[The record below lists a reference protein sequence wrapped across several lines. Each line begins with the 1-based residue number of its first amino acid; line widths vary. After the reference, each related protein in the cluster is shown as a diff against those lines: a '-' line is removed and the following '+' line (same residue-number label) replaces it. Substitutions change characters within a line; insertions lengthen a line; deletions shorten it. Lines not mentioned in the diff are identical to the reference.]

1 MSIMR
6 VFFIR
11 SFMNKKSLIY
21 LIVAATLAVAFCTLT
36 VLLVRVDVREAG
48 ESAAPVGLSTLNQA
62 VFDLLGQSELSLT
75 VSKLGGLAI
84 LAAVGAFGVLG
95 LVQVITRK
103 GLLRADRELYLM
115 ACGFVALAAAYLLF
129 ELMVINY
136 RPVLEDGALAASYPS
151 SHSMLA
157 VAVAGMGTGYIVKRL
172 KGMWRVICCIVL
184 NVAAVLTVAGRLL
197 GGVHWLTDI
206 IGGCL
211 FGLVVTFGYL
221 AACAALER
229 K

>member
-1 MSIMR
+1 MK
-6 VFFIR
+6 
-11 SFMNKKSLIY
+11 KKSLIY
-21 LIVAATLAVAFCTLT
+21 LIVAVTLAVAFCTLT
-36 VLLVRVDVREAG
+36 VLLVCVDVREAG
-48 ESAAPVGLSTLNQA
+48 ESAAPVGLSTLNLA
-62 VFDLLGQSELSLT
+62 VFDLLGQSELALT

-103 GLLRADRELYLM
+103 GLLRADKELYLM
-115 ACGFVALAAAYLLF
+115 ACGLVALAAAYLLF
-129 ELMVINY
+129 ELVVINY

-157 VAVAGMGTGYIVKRL
+157 VAVAGMGTGYLVRRL
-172 KGMWRVICCIVL
+172 KGVWRVICCVAL
-184 NVAAVLTVAGRLL
+184 NAAAVLTVGGRLL

-211 FGLVVTFGYL
+211 FGLVITFGYL
-221 AACAALER
+221 AACTALKRE
-229 K
+229 

>member
-1 MSIMR
+1 
-6 VFFIR
+6 
-11 SFMNKKSLIY
+11 MNKKSLIY
-21 LIVAATLAVAFCTLT
+21 LIVAVALAVAFCTLT
-36 VLLVRVDVREAG
+36 VLLVCVDVREAG

-62 VFDLLGQSELSLT
+62 VFDLLGQSVLALT

-103 GLLRADRELYLM
+103 GIFRADKELYLM
-115 ACGFVALAAAYLLF
+115 LCGLVALAAAYLLF
-129 ELMVINY
+129 ELVVINY
-136 RPVLEDGALAASYPS
+136 RPVPEDGALAASYPS

-157 VAVAGMGTGYIVKRL
+157 VAVAGMGTGYIVRRL
-172 KGMWRVICCIVL
+172 KGVWRVICCIAL

-197 GGVHWLTDI
+197 GGVHWMTDI

-211 FGLVVTFGYL
+211 FGLVITFGYL
-221 AACAALER
+221 AACTVLD
-229 K
+229 KK